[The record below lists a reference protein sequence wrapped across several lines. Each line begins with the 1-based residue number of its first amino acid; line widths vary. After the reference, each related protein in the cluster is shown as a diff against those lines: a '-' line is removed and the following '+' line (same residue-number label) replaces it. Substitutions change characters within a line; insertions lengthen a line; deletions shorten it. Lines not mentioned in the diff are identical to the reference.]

1 LQPREETLSILVA
14 TSLISAHPFKFS
26 FSFGRL
32 LVLALQFNNKR
43 LLLCEPPFSFDDI
56 ALYLPQLVVYRSRV
70 HHDPRAAVLCR
81 LLQALTGATQN

>member
-1 LQPREETLSILVA
+1 LQPREETLSIPVA

-43 LLLCEPPFSFDDI
+43 LLLCESRRSPSTTSRSICLSSSYI
-56 ALYLPQLVVYRSRV
+56 AVVYITILAR
-70 HHDPRAAVLCR
+70 PCFAAFYR
-81 LLQALTGATQN
+81 H